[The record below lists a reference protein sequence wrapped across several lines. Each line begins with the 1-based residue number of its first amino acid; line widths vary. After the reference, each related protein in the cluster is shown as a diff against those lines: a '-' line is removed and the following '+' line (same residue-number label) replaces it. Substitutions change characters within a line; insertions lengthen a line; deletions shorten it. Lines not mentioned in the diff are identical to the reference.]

1 MNVAAGGAT
10 RSVFGVF
17 MTSDERRVVSSVR
30 ELLPRLFVN
39 LTKPSEK
46 LRKTPSPPEQ
56 LVARFP
62 ERFGNERRTATLVF
76 ARHGVIISPRLV
88 TATGEG
94 LERASPP
101 ARGILRG
108 ARVRR
113 ATSRGGVFDR
123 RGGRIGEVGRR
134 TRGWGCGAPVRGR
147 PRESARARVSRSR
160 RRSGLGARGDGRDVA
175 FGETRGRGGRAL
187 GRSRVRGERIARE
200 RAGSARVRDR
210 ARRA

>member
-30 ELLPRLFVN
+30 ELSVRLFVN

-46 LRKTPSPPEQ
+46 LRKTPSPSEQ

-76 ARHGVIISPRLV
+76 RAPRCPRCHGVIISPRLV

-94 LERASPP
+94 LEGASPP
-101 ARGILRG
+101 ERGILRG

-175 FGETRGRGGRAL
+175 FGETRGRGGRAH
-187 GRSRVRGERIARE
+187 G
-200 RAGSARVRDR
+200 
-210 ARRA
+210 